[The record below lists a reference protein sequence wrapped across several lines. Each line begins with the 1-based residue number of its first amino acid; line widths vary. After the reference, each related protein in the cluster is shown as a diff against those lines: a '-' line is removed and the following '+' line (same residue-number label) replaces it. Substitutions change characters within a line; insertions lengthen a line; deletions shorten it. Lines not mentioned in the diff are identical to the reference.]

1 MNYYKGNGLYEYLEQ
16 HNCQNFYFVKG
27 DMWWLIYGDKKSNPK
42 LLVLACAVTDDEY
55 RFNSFSKSEERAS
68 KCLDFFA
75 EQTGLPKLVVR
86 FSGEADEIVNVKIKQ
101 DEEPYKEI
109 TLKALKDVFAE
120 KGLDIPIG
128 KGTTH
133 KYLNTETSSAY
144 HDWQSAELGGD
155 ITVCDLDLVKWKQ
168 GKPLQIYEL
177 KRSYYDLDEWT
188 PFTDDYANFS
198 LVSKFAKR
206 AGMRFQIVYNVR
218 TKKPFFDDVSRL
230 KLFDFDHQKKDEV
243 RDLGIVRIE
252 DFVQ

>member
-1 MNYYKGNGLYEYLEQ
+1 M
-16 HNCQNFYFVKG
+16 
-27 DMWWLIYGDKKSNPK
+27 
-42 LLVLACAVTDDEY
+42 
-55 RFNSFSKSEERAS
+55 
-68 KCLDFFA
+68 
-75 EQTGLPKLVVR
+75 PKLVVR